1 MTYLTRED
9 FNKNINEIF
18 EKSKLIGDSWKLL
31 KASNNQD
38 ALFYLERIEQKCIK
52 PSKQDETKAQ
62 DLESTRSEI
71 YTFVYHVIFS
81 DSYSVP
87 VLYLNVYKSNG
98 SSLNYDELYSYF
110 NLNSKLNDAYDLV
123 ITQQEHPILFKPFY
137 FVHPCKTADWM
148 IATNPN
154 QNESILN
161 YTLKWMSFVFAS
173 FNINLDV
180 KYGLTLDKLKTF
192 V

>member
-18 EKSKLIGDSWKLL
+18 YKSKLIGDSWKLL
-31 KASNNQD
+31 KASVNQD
-38 ALFYLERIEQKCIK
+38 ALFYLERIEQKCIN
-52 PSKQDETKAQ
+52 PNKQDEAEAQ
-62 DLESTRSEI
+62 SEI

-81 DSYSVP
+81 DSFSVP

-137 FVHPCKTADWM
+137 YVHPCKTADWM

-154 QNESILN
+154 PESSESILN

-173 FNINLDV
+173 FNVNLDV